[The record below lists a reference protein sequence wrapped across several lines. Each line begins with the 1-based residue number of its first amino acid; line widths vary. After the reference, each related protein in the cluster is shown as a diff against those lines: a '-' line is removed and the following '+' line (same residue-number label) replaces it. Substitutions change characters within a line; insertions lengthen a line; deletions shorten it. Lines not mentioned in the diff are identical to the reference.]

1 MDYSPDI
8 QYAVKLT
15 DGVPVWVKVKVVN
28 GGTIYNINLFT
39 IVRLFKM
46 RI

>member
-15 DGVPVWVKVKVVN
+15 DGVPVWVKIKVVN
-28 GGTIYNINLFT
+28 GGTTYKFVHNSE
-39 IVRLFKM
+39 IV
-46 RI
+46 